1 MTNGPLSE
9 FEISKITEIV
19 AGRMG
24 INMDAK
30 TLRQV
35 IDRVVDAL
43 PSERGNPSITG
54 GTCETPA
61 RGTSSFERTTDTARI
76 NLNQPSASLNPR
88 DGYDARVPM
97 PATEMNA
104 SPRAIELNTP
114 PQSRVENPSSGL
126 YDRIEQTDRSRI
138 IVAAFGKNRPG
149 IVAALTNV
157 LAENQCSIED
167 ISQTIMQDF
176 FSMIMVVN
184 MAGSPVDFTTLRD
197 KLIAAEAQYGMKVY
211 VMHEDIFRYMHRI

>member
-1 MTNGPLSE
+1 MSQNPLSE

-24 INMDAK
+24 VSVDAK

-35 IDRVVDAL
+35 IDRVVDSL
-43 PSERGNPSITG
+43 PNERGNPSISG

-61 RGTSSFERTTDTARI
+61 RGVSAFEKSGSH
-76 NLNQPSASLNPR
+76 QPPPSVVTPRPAYNPR
-88 DGYDARVPM
+88 A
-97 PATEMNA
+97 EF
-104 SPRAIELNTP
+104 SPTSGIRADK
-114 PQSRVENPSSGL
+114 SGGL
-126 YDRIEQTDRSRI
+126 YDKIEKTDHTRI
-138 IVAAFGKNRPG
+138 IVAAFGTNRPG

-157 LAENQCSIED
+157 LAECQCSIED
-167 ISQTIMQDF
+167 ISQTIMQEF

-184 MAGSPVDFTTLRD
+184 IGGSKIDFTALRD
-197 KLIAAEAQYGMKVY
+197 KLISTEATYGMKVY